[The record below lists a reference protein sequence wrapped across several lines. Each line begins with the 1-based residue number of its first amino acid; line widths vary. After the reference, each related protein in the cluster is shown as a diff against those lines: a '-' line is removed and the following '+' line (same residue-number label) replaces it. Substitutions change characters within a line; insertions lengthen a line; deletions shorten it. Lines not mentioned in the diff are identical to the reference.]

1 MFMREGTTGNMAA
14 ITALVS
20 REKLAQAVE
29 KNPSCPKGC
38 SVWAP
43 NGMLGSEKMRH
54 ISFSK
59 SSKFKSVLLLVLMT
73 FCVYVQ

>member
-43 NGMLGSEKMRH
+43 NGMLGSEKNER
-54 ISFSK
+54 K
-59 SSKFKSVLLLVLMT
+59 
-73 FCVYVQ
+73 